1 MSEFA
6 DLLEAEYKAKVGQ
19 VASCKAAETHTR
31 KLLKAHEDMGTV
43 AADSRRGNP
52 ISAIGGGNLPPR
64 VVDALEKVFARY
76 IAALRKG
83 VPTTLEDLDRPLS

>member
-19 VASCKAAETHTR
+19 VSSCKAAETYTR
-31 KLLKAHEDMGTV
+31 KLVQAYEDMGAV
-43 AADSRRGNP
+43 AAATNRGNP
-52 ISAIGGGNLPPR
+52 ISAIGGGLLPPR